1 MFNQDCRSLVAQKC
15 FLSLR
20 DVLRSQF
27 CSKEKSTSK
36 KKSEQLRRNMPPLQF
51 ALPRGA
57 LAQLVRAPP
66 CHGGGCGFEP
76 RRLRGFCITK
86 SHSLGRPRF
95 IIGIELNGISISDSS
110 QIGRIVTS
118 RNASTKGSHG
128 ETELRPS
135 VEK

>member
-15 FLSLR
+15 FLFLR
-20 DVLRSQF
+20 NALRSHF

-76 RRLRGFCITK
+76 RRLRNSAKITVA
-86 SHSLGRPRF
+86 LCEWQECG
-95 IIGIELNGISISDSS
+95 SDDARANNR
-110 QIGRIVTS
+110 QS
-118 RNASTKGSHG
+118 RQ
-128 ETELRPS
+128 
-135 VEK
+135 